1 MGSNEGAN
9 ISVTAFTARIVVD
22 AELGFGGTGTRGGVF
37 GARGANPRFIAT
49 SLMGAPQWLKSVNS
63 RNIRARPKFS

>member
-1 MGSNEGAN
+1 MLNL
-9 ISVTAFTARIVVD
+9 D
-22 AELGFGGTGTRGGVF
+22 LAELGHEAEYS
-37 GARGANPRFIAT
+37 ARGANPRFIAT